1 MAIFNSFLY
10 VYQRVFVLGINHK
23 SPDPGRGDRGSLH
36 RDWGF
41 FLPPEIDP
49 NNSRP
54 ARIGK
59 PYGIA
64 GVRTSTIFLMIFLLN
79 RKNIIQ
85 KQSGKKGQAL
95 SLEQIRWSKRNGRGL
110 NLAIFLPQHI
120 PKAHP
125 MSLGSVVSPPLDSW
139 QMQKSGFPWK
149 RWGKHHRS
157 IILWLFYLFWSEDIV
172 LEYRGDI
179 GEKKLGITRSYVNA
193 WQSSWWKWGAKP
205 LSHIVHHF
213 QTTWDIEMNQN
224 RGSNPCV
231 PGIGA
236 SYMCLFAQMTVLLFH
251 FPSLFSQVTVVFV

>member
-95 SLEQIRWSKRNGRGL
+95 SLEQIKM
-110 NLAIFLPQHI
+110 IE
-120 PKAHP
+120 KE
-125 MSLGSVVSPPLDSW
+125 
-139 QMQKSGFPWK
+139 WK
-149 RWGKHHRS
+149 RTQLGDFSSTAHSESSPHESRIRCFAATGLLTDAEKWVSLETMGGNIIEVSSCDCS
-157 IILWLFYLFWSEDIV
+157 IFFGVRI
-172 LEYRGDI
+172 
-179 GEKKLGITRSYVNA
+179 
-193 WQSSWWKWGAKP
+193 
-205 LSHIVHHF
+205 
-213 QTTWDIEMNQN
+213 
-224 RGSNPCV
+224 
-231 PGIGA
+231 
-236 SYMCLFAQMTVLLFH
+236 
-251 FPSLFSQVTVVFV
+251 